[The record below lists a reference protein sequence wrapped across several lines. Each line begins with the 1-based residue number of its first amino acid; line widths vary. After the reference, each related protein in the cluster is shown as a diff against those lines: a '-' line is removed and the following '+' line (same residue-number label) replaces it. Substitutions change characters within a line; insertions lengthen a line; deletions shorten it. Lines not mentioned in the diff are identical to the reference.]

1 MTRRPPRST
10 RTDTLLPY
18 TALFRSLKGG
28 HSALSHAALM
38 KGHAHVHD
46 AARDPVLQRWLAAY
60 MGEVARTLAAPPGVS
75 LPDYQRSLIQRFRNP
90 AIDDRLLRL
99 AQDTCEKFRQAL
111 LPPLQQRQIGRAHV

>member
-1 MTRRPPRST
+1 MRIS
-10 RTDTLLPY
+10 DWSSDVCSSDL
-18 TALFRSLKGG
+18 
-28 HSALSHAALM
+28 
-38 KGHAHVHD
+38 

-111 LPPLQQRQIGRAHV
+111 LPPLQQRQTGRASSRERVCQYV